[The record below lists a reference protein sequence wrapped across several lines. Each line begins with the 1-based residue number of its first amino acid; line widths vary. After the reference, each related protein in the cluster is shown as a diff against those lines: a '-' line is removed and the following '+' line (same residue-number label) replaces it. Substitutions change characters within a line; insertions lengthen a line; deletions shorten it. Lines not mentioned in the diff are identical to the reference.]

1 MKPCFAHTAI
11 VLGII
16 GFSLLAGGRASAE
29 EILATGGQFG
39 GNNQAFD
46 YCYVFNAGSSPVH
59 IQSAVIRDQTGTAV
73 AGDGDCTG
81 ATLTPTQTCVVG
93 VTLPI
98 TQNSYSCTV
107 QVDKGRKEDLRGI
120 MDTRD
125 SDNNVLINSILR

>member
-29 EILATGGQFG
+29 EILATGGQYG
-39 GNNQAFD
+39 GTAQAID
-46 YCYVFNAGSSPVH
+46 VCYVFNAGSSPVQL
-59 IQSAVIRDQTGTAV
+59 QSLVIRDQNGTAV
-73 AGDGDCTG
+73 DGDDHCAG
-81 ATLTPTQTCVVG
+81 VTLEPTQTCAFG

-98 TQNSYSCTV
+98 NQNSYSCTV
-107 QVDKGRKEDLRGI
+107 QVAKGSKEDLRGI

-125 SDNNVLINSILR
+125 SNQNVLINSILR